1 MCCQLQKTAYQSKKP
16 GRLRPGELTAL
27 RGVRFVHDL
36 AFSEQPRANNADS
49 RAPKALRTSPMVHLI
64 MFINWP
70 KDPDHFLKRP
80 LFSVTWTPKPIGTST
95 GSEHPARRPARV
107 QAGPRPVLKIPRRH
121 AQWLEWDRTARISTS
136 AESAA
141 APSTAQLPEVSG
153 RSDEPPGVGE

>member
-1 MCCQLQKTAYQSKKP
+1 MCCQLQKTAHQSKKP

-70 KDPDHFLKRP
+70 KAPGHFPKRP
-80 LFSVTWTPKPIGTST
+80 VFSVTGTPKVQV
-95 GSEHPARRPARV
+95 EHFRMYED
-107 QAGPRPVLKIPRRH
+107 I
-121 AQWLEWDRTARISTS
+121 
-136 AESAA
+136 
-141 APSTAQLPEVSG
+141 
-153 RSDEPPGVGE
+153 

>member
-1 MCCQLQKTAYQSKKP
+1 MCYQLQKTAHQSKKP

-70 KDPDHFLKRP
+70 KAPGHFPKRP
-80 LFSVTWTPKPIGTST
+80 VFSVTGTPKII
-95 GSEHPARRPARV
+95 EHQLGLVPANNMNHGDITDLSPA
-107 QAGPRPVLKIPRRH
+107 
-121 AQWLEWDRTARISTS
+121 
-136 AESAA
+136 
-141 APSTAQLPEVSG
+141 G
-153 RSDEPPGVGE
+153 RQ